1 MSSLRRLVLLLGL
14 FGMALAASPAAAQQP
29 LHRTDAYTVTDTSV
43 VQGDFRAFATSRT
56 RITSNYQR
64 ERTAIN
70 FKFSINGRDNEA
82 ASGNDLRL
90 RLDPVGGRFLAP
102 VYVFGERPDQG
113 FPQPTTVTRRAGT
126 DSVEVVF
133 RVDMRAMHR
142 AFRQQ
147 GRYDPP
153 SGEPIP
159 EEAFEGVYIMGDTP
173 PLTWDRSRLTGDS
186 FRLTDADDDGV
197 YRIALTFPRR
207 DLRPLNEDD
216 RAVWTLSDSLREVVS
231 AYPQYRSDQRLVDA
245 LYNLS
250 LEEVRLSLREDGA
263 FMAGKKWTGVWT
275 RDISYSILLSL
286 ALVEPEAAKT
296 SLRAKVTPGGRI
308 IQDTGTGGSW
318 PVSTDRMTWALAA
331 WETYLTTGDEDW
343 LEESYDVIRR
353 SAEADL
359 RTAFDSTSGLFH
371 GEASFMDWRE
381 QSYPGWMDPK
391 DIYLSQV
398 LSTNV
403 VHHRTYRILAEMA
416 EELGEPTERWTQVAE
431 TVQSAVNRHLWM
443 PTEGRY
449 ASFRY
454 GRNHPARSP
463 RAEALGSA
471 LSIVTGLAEGNR
483 AATLSRNHP
492 VGTFGTPSFWPYI
505 PNVPPYHNAGIW
517 PFVTSYWTWAS
528 ADARNTEG
536 VEHGLGALYR
546 AAALFLTNKENMVA
560 QTGHFEGTQINSDRQ
575 LWSVAG
581 NLASVYRVLF
591 GMRFAPDGLRFEPFV
606 PQSYSG
612 TRTLENVSY
621 RDATLDIEMRG
632 YGSRI
637 VQITLDGEPL
647 AEPVVP
653 ADLSGEHD
661 VRIVLS
667 GGLPEGGINR
677 AEDHYSPATP
687 AVSLTETTAPALVW
701 PGDPEVEAYEIF
713 RNGTVHDT
721 TTGSRY
727 ALPAAP
733 EALAEYQV
741 RAVGPTGTPSFLSE
755 PIRHVAASAVDTVQ
769 VTDSL
774 ETRYAGYTGDG
785 YLPLA
790 TDRNTAVTFS
800 VIVEEAGTYALDV
813 RYANGSGPIN
823 TDNKTAIRSVQ
834 VDGRRAGVFVLPQRG
849 DGVWTDYG
857 YSNPL
862 HVGLAAG
869 THTVTLTYTATD
881 RNMNARGDDAGTN
894 AAHLDHLRITR
905 LDEGT
910 PGR

>member
-1 MSSLRRLVLLLGL
+1 MPRFCLAIL
-14 FGMALAASPAAAQQP
+14 FLSVWALSGGPGAGAQM
-29 LHRTDAYTVTDTSV
+29 LYESNRFHVTDTSV
-43 VQGDFRAFATSRT
+43 VQGDFRAVAESDT
-56 RITSNYQR
+56 RIASNYQR

-70 FKFSINGRDNEA
+70 FKFSINGRDNERP
-82 ASGNDLRL
+82 SGDDIRL
-90 RLDPVGGRFLAP
+90 RLSPAGGRVLTP
-102 VYVFGERPDQG
+102 VYVFGEREPATL
-113 FPQPTTVTRRAGT
+113 PQPDTTAPRPEEGRIQ
-126 DSVEVVF
+126 VVF
-133 RVDMRAMHR
+133 RVDVKPMLR
-142 AFRQQ
+142 AFRQK
-147 GRYDPP
+147 GVYNPP
-153 SGEPIP
+153 SGDPIR
-159 EEAFEGVYIMGDTP
+159 EEDFEGLYIFGDTA
-173 PLTWDRSRLTGDS
+173 PLTWDLSRASEGER
-186 FRLTDADDDGV
+186 FRLTDPDGDGV
-197 YRIALTFPRR
+197 YTIRLPFQTR
-207 DLRPLNEDD
+207 DLRPLDD
-216 RAVWTLSDSLREVVS
+216 AGRAVWTLSEDVS
-231 AYPQYRSDQRLVDA
+231 DLPQLDSDQRLIDA

-250 LEEVRLSLREDGA
+250 LEETKLSIRDDGA
-263 FMAGKKWTGVWT
+263 FMAGEKWTGVWT
-275 RDISYSILLSL
+275 RDVSYSILLSL

-606 PQSYSG
+606 PQAYSG